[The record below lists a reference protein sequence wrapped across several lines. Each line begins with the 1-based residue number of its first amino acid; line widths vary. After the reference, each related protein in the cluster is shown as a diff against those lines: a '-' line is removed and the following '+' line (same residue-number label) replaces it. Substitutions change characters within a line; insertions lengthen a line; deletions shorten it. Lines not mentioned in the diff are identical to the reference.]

1 MSECRA
7 MAGLSLSRFY
17 SQSES
22 VRGAGQIENVE
33 AGDPDRTGSRNT
45 YMAACSRGVS
55 HNRASEIELEM
66 RVTCVT
72 RYCSKIGCEGGS
84 MTRDAILKGARREI
98 VFTVLS
104 AIISARP
111 LISANKVRAITD
123 KELRHRDQDS
133 EEGASLQRLHPCAMR
148 APPVP
153 PPTPPPYPF
162 CCRDHIH
169 APCAHR
175 LLSQTPFHPT
185 HFARALHGMAKA
197 AHV

>member
-1 MSECRA
+1 MRSENGMKNYIGATCLPRRA
-7 MAGLSLSRFY
+7 RKQALRKKDRCESDMCDAVLQQDRRRGRLHYTRCY
-17 SQSES
+17 SERRATRNS
-22 VRGAGQIENVE
+22 VYG
-33 AGDPDRTGSRNT
+33 
-45 YMAACSRGVS
+45 
-55 HNRASEIELEM
+55 
-66 RVTCVT
+66 
-72 RYCSKIGCEGGS
+72 
-84 MTRDAILKGARREI
+84 
-98 VFTVLS
+98 S
-104 AIISARP
+104 AIIYARP

-123 KELRHRDQDS
+123 MELRHRDQDS
-133 EEGASLQRLHPCAMR
+133 EEGASLQRPHPCAMH

>member
-1 MSECRA
+1 MERWASFQVYPLVQPEWPRCARADSQSGAQEWVAPTQSGRNPCETRCIRLSECRA

-66 RVTCVT
+66 RVTCLT

-84 MTRDAILKGARREI
+84 MTRDAILKGARRETA
-98 VFTVLS
+98 FTVL
-104 AIISARP
+104 R
-111 LISANKVRAITD
+111 L
-123 KELRHRDQDS
+123 
-133 EEGASLQRLHPCAMR
+133 SL
-148 APPVP
+148 
-153 PPTPPPYPF
+153 
-162 CCRDHIH
+162 
-169 APCAHR
+169 
-175 LLSQTPFHPT
+175 
-185 HFARALHGMAKA
+185 RAL
-197 AHV
+197 